1 MTMPIKAHEV
11 RCPRHGFWL
20 PAEIPQGGTSCPSC
34 MAEIADK
41 PRSFIPDFVAAQ
53 IDTYGGGKK
62 QLKQDA
68 AIQQWVHAER
78 TQPSAK

>member
-1 MTMPIKAHEV
+1 
-11 RCPRHGFWL
+11 
-20 PAEIPQGGTSCPSC
+20 
-34 MAEIADK
+34 MAEVADK

-53 IDTYGGGKK
+53 IATYGGGKK

-78 TQPSAK
+78 TQPGAK